1 MPLTRWCI
9 GTSAMGRSALLM
21 MTRRGRVLAMALA
34 LVLVSVRQAPTIW
47 VPALAGILDFGAQ
60 LGSGFN
66 EISATI
72 RGATPASASSGGFD
86 GSFSDGGGFGGGSF
100 GGR

>member
-1 MPLTRWCI
+1 
-9 GTSAMGRSALLM
+9 
-21 MTRRGRVLAMALA
+21 MALA

-72 RGATPASASSGGFD
+72 RGAIPASASGGGFD
-86 GSFSDGGGFGGGSF
+86 GSFSDGGGFDGGGFGGGGSDGGSF